1 MRASPDSFISLEDF
15 AAQSREVTG
24 KGRHLPE
31 LDEEDGHSVILWHG
45 TTRSRAKT
53 ILRSGFRYEKTISES
68 GRGFMYFT
76 SDPRIARR
84 YAGSKAKNEGD
95 LPAVIMC
102 SINLR
107 HYDNFAVQNGS
118 IYIFGHECISR
129 DVIRDVEGLPKRQLD
144 KLQGRKKQSTEFTDV
159 ALTFNSSCAGIAY
172 WLNSYLEL
180 DESNRMTEDHEVVG
194 KLKQWLDGQID
205 AGRFGEVPDGEI
217 LEQLQEYKRKD
228 YGQAS

>member
-1 MRASPDSFISLEDF
+1 MRASSDSFISLEDF
-15 AAQSREVTG
+15 AVQSGEVTG
-24 KGRHLPE
+24 EGRHLPE
-31 LDEEDGHSVILWHG
+31 LDAEDGDPVILWHG

-53 ILRSGFRYEKTISES
+53 ILRYGFRYEKTVNES

-84 YAGSKAKNEGD
+84 YARGRAKNEGD
-95 LPAVIMC
+95 LPAVVMC
-102 SINLR
+102 SIDLR
-107 HYDNFAVQNGS
+107 RYDNFVVHRS

-159 ALTFNSSCAGIAY
+159 VLTFNSSCAGIAY

-180 DESNRMTEDHEVVG
+180 DESHRMTEDHEIVG
-194 KLKQWLDGQID
+194 KLKQWLDEQID